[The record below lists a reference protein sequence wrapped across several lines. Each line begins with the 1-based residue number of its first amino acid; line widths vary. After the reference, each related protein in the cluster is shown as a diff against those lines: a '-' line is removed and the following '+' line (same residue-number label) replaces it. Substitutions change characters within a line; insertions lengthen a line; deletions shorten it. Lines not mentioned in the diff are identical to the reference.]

1 MGRMNGLDKYVK
13 TKDAFIHIPRI
24 TYEDWKE
31 KN

>member
-1 MGRMNGLDKYVK
+1 MNGLGADVK